1 MRKNVVLICL
11 SALALFGAFG
21 QARAPSAPTAGASS
35 TIIDASTMSR
45 EETEHL
51 QLAIS
56 DLNYPVT
63 PGDIYQLTYR
73 DATGAMVSRQYQ
85 IDGISI
91 LDLGVFGKVYAL
103 NMAFYELKQNVELM
117 ISRNYTNSTPS
128 LSIVY
133 PGVFRVAVRES
144 ASRVHYVTAWGLS
157 RISEV
162 VANADLEHVSRRT
175 VERIT
180 REGKSERFDL
190 LRGSASSTDSADPLV
205 RPGDTIVLSRAE
217 RTVEVR
223 GEVRRPGSYELLGEE
238 GLREL
243 LEQFGEG
250 FTRKSD
256 MLRIQVIRFTEG
268 GQRIEYVSLGDG
280 YEGLT
285 ALNDGDI
292 VVVGDKS
299 DVHSI
304 VWFEGA
310 VSIPRTEAQAAMEDR
325 QEAVPPETAVN
336 GRFYQY
342 IREGVMLSDVLQE
355 IKDSIL
361 PTADMG
367 AALITSPGSLT
378 PVVIDIRPLL
388 SRSDLSSDVVLKP
401 NSRVFIPISQS
412 TISVAGAVIRPG
424 VAAYLPGAPA
434 SYYVSL
440 CGGIDPERN
449 SWGSLVVY
457 DQYGRVRRRKQAIQA
472 GDCIFVKN
480 NDLGY
485 ILRRDIPTVA
495 AFVTA
500 ALSVVTLGIATGFID
515 LGT

>member
-1 MRKNVVLICL
+1 MKKNVVLVCL
-11 SALALFGAFG
+11 SALALVGAFG
-21 QARAPSAPTAGASS
+21 QGRAPSAPTTGASS

-73 DATGAMVSRQYQ
+73 DAAGAMVSRQYQ

-128 LSIVY
+128 LSIIY

-144 ASRVHYVTAWGLS
+144 ASRVRYVTAWGLS
-157 RISEV
+157 RISDV
-162 VANADLEHVSRRT
+162 VDSADVEHVSRRN
-175 VERIT
+175 VERVT

-190 LRGSASSTDSADPLV
+190 LRNSTSSADGADPLV

-223 GEVRRPGSYELLGEE
+223 GEVRRPGNYELLGEE

-256 MLRIQVIRFTEG
+256 TQRIQIIRFTDG
-268 GQRIEYVSLGDG
+268 GQRIEYVSLGDA
-280 YEGLT
+280 YAGLT
-285 ALNDGDI
+285 KLNDGDI

-310 VSIPRTEAQAAMEDR
+310 VSIPRTEAQPAQEDR
-325 QEAVPPETAVN
+325 QEAETAVN
-336 GRFYQY
+336 GRFYKY

-355 IKDSIL
+355 IKESIL

-367 AALITSPGSLT
+367 AALITSPGSLS
-378 PVVIDIRPLL
+378 PLVLDIRPLL
-388 SRSDLSSDVVLKP
+388 SRSDLTSDIVLKP
-401 NSRVFIPISQS
+401 NSRVFIPINQS
-412 TISVAGAVIRPG
+412 TVSVAGAVIRPG

-449 SWGSLVVY
+449 SWGALIVY
-457 DQYGRVRRRKQAIQA
+457 DQYGRVRKKKQAIQA
-472 GDCIFVKN
+472 GDSIFVKN

-485 ILRRDIPTVA
+485 LLRRDVPTVA

-515 LGT
+515 LGS